1 MDTLVEI
8 AIGFSGLNV
17 LLLLGLLYMYGRMIL
32 KTHAGYTLG
41 LIVFSGLLLVQ
52 NSLMVYVCG
61 FLTDLYAWQLYP
73 FLDGLA
79 IFEFA
84 GLLALLKVTL

>member
-1 MDTLVEI
+1 MDALVEV
-8 AIGFSGLNV
+8 AIGFSSLNIA
-17 LLLLGLLYMYGRMIL
+17 LLLGLLYMYGRMVFR
-32 KTHAGYTLG
+32 THAGYTLG
-41 LIVFSGLLLVQ
+41 LMIFSGLLLVQ
-52 NSLMVYVCG
+52 NSLMVYICG

-84 GLLALLKVTL
+84 GLVALLRVTL

>member
-1 MDTLVEI
+1 MDALVEI
-8 AIGFSGLNV
+8 AIGFSSLNIA
-17 LLLLGLLYMYGRMIL
+17 LLLGLLYMYGQMAS
-32 KTHAGYTLG
+32 KTHASYTMG
-41 LIVFSGLLLVQ
+41 LMIFSGLLLAQ
-52 NSLMVYVCG
+52 NSIMVYVCG

-79 IFEFA
+79 VFEFA